1 MQCVCL
7 PRYTGPSCSVPRLL
21 ETATIGGL
29 PANLSSC
36 TVRSR
41 PRRIISALPFNHEFG
56 LLEARLHDLHTVVD
70 VFIIQESNF
79 TNSGSENKLR
89 LKQRLEQGGWQ
100 FRDKIVFIERTQPP
114 PGGFRCAPKYLQNTN
129 TMLPT
134 SICCRCC
141 SNGELADADM
151 RRHLGREGLRRLTEV
166 RLDDLYIY
174 NDSDEIPRAE
184 LLLFLKLHDG

>member
-7 PRYTGPSCSVPRLL
+7 PRYTGRSCSVPRLL

-29 PANLSSC
+29 RANLSSF

-114 PGGFRCAPKYLQNTN
+114 PGGFRWAP
-129 TMLPT
+129 
-134 SICCRCC
+134 
-141 SNGELADADM
+141 
-151 RRHLGREGLRRLTEV
+151 
-166 RLDDLYIY
+166 
-174 NDSDEIPRAE
+174 
-184 LLLFLKLHDG
+184 